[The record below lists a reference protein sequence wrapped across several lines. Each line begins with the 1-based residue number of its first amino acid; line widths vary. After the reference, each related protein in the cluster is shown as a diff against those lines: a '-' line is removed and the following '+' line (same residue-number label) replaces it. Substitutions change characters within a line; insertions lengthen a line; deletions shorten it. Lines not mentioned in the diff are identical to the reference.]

1 MCIVRYS
8 GSRMEGECE
17 GGPLQRM
24 YISDVYEKILYK
36 HTSGG
41 VKQNSLRLIY
51 CIQYLVVRMK
61 ERLVILQLSILVSR
75 NRRLFWSPAICNSML
90 TLSNY
95 IFVFYLSNNS
105 STESQWYR

>member
-41 VKQNSLRLIY
+41 GKTKLSTLN
-51 CIQYLVVRMK
+51 
-61 ERLVILQLSILVSR
+61 ILYTVS
-75 NRRLFWSPAICNSML
+75 CG
-90 TLSNY
+90 
-95 IFVFYLSNNS
+95 
-105 STESQWYR
+105 

>member
-24 YISDVYEKILYK
+24 YMSDVYEKILYK

-41 VKQNSLRLIY
+41 GKTKLSTLN
-51 CIQYLVVRMK
+51 
-61 ERLVILQLSILVSR
+61 ILYTVS
-75 NRRLFWSPAICNSML
+75 CG
-90 TLSNY
+90 
-95 IFVFYLSNNS
+95 
-105 STESQWYR
+105 